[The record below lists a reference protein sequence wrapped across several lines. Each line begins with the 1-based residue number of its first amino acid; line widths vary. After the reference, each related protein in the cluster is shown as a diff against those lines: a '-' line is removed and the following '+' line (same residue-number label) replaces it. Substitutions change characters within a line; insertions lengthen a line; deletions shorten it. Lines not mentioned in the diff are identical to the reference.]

1 MHASLVPQRML
12 HETAVFRPESSF
24 SMSNP
29 DPIYLYQKVGNY
41 VILPLYLGLQIA
53 NKIGLTIV
61 NKFPEPEKID
71 VKSIIVL
78 KEQQVEP
85 FERVKELLKEPYAG
99 GILNLTTGFGKTVLA
114 LKIASEFRLK
124 TIIIV
129 NKIELLDQ
137 WRKAINTF
145 LINCKVGLIQG
156 KVFDIGDKDIVLAML
171 QSVSIKDTLTSNDF
185 STFGLCFIDEVHN
198 VPSNVF
204 SKVAFK
210 VRPRY
215 TIGLSA
221 TYERK
226 DKMHVVLDYYCGK
239 VLYSDVNTASK
250 QYTRIKQV
258 KYKGS
263 SSIEKY
269 LFDGSPA
276 VSTMITNICQDKERT
291 HLVVTEIQELLKN
304 PERQIL
310 VISDRVQ
317 QLQDLHALLG
327 EDISGLFTGKTKD
340 KEASKQKRVLL
351 GTYGLTNEGFNLPKL
366 NTLVFASPR
375 SSITQAIGRIFRKE
389 HLVDPCIV
397 DIIDN
402 FSIFRHQAKK
412 RRKIYE
418 ENIKNCLFENE
429 TPRKLPELET
439 ITFLE

>member
-1 MHASLVPQRML
+1 MIQ
-12 HETAVFRPESSF
+12 ENAVFRPESSF

-29 DPIYLYQKVGNY
+29 EPISLYQKAGNY

-53 NKIGLTIV
+53 GKIGLHVI
-61 NKFPEPEKID
+61 NKFPEPEKIN
-71 VKSIIVL
+71 VKNIIIL
-78 KEQQVEP
+78 KEQQEEP
-85 FERVKELLKEPYAG
+85 FETTKELLKEPYAG

-114 LKIASEFRLK
+114 LKIASEFQLK

-137 WRKAINTF
+137 WRKAINVF
-145 LINCKVGLIQG
+145 LIDCKVGLIQG
-156 KVFDIGDKDIVLAML
+156 KVFDIDGKDIVLAML

-185 STFGLCFIDEVHN
+185 SMFGLCFIDEVHN

-204 SKVAFK
+204 SKIAFK
-210 VRPRY
+210 VRPKY

-226 DKMHVVLDYYCGK
+226 DKMHVILDSYCGK
-239 VLYSDVNTASK
+239 VLYSNLNTASK

-291 HLVVTEIQELLKN
+291 CLIVAEIQELLKD
-304 PERQIL
+304 PKRQIL

-317 QLQDLHALLG
+317 QLHDLHTSLG

-340 KEASKQKRVLL
+340 KEASKEKRVLL

-389 HLVDPCIV
+389 HLVDPYIV
-397 DIIDN
+397 DIVDN
-402 FSIFRHQAKK
+402 FSIFKYQAKK

-429 TPRKLPELET
+429 APRKLPELET
-439 ITFLE
+439 IEFFE